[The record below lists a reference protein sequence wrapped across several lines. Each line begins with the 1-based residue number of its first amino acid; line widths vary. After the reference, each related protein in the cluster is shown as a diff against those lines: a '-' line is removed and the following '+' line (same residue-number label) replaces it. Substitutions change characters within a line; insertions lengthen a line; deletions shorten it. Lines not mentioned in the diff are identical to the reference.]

1 MHDPGIGEIQNSD
14 IVKSYELGQDHPRYF
29 ERPYFLSIECP
40 TVPAVPPESQF
51 ADRLNAS
58 NARTIRL
65 PPDPLTRLLA
75 YFAGDPGGTMPPHM
89 RCAPMLTQK
98 KITKKPGRRKAA
110 SAKAQRPGLR
120 KSGPAKAQGPGRRK
134 AAPAKAQSR
143 SAPKVKALAIA
154 DPVLRGEVSPGRRK
168 AAPAKAQSRSAP
180 EVKALAL
187 ADPVLR
193 EHVSAP
199 EVAALPIADPGLREH
214 VAQRNS
220 RDGLMQ
226 VAFAWSPLGL
236 LAAQT
241 AFWSGLAG
249 VAPRR

>member
-1 MHDPGIGEIQNSD
+1 M
-14 IVKSYELGQDHPRYF
+14 
-29 ERPYFLSIECP
+29 
-40 TVPAVPPESQF
+40 T
-51 ADRLNAS
+51 
-58 NARTIRL
+58 
-65 PPDPLTRLLA
+65 
-75 YFAGDPGGTMPPHM
+75 
-89 RCAPMLTQK
+89 TQK
-98 KITKKPGRRKAA
+98 KTTKK
-110 SAKAQRPGLR
+110 
-120 KSGPAKAQGPGRRK
+120 PGRRK
-134 AAPAKAQSR
+134 AAPAKAQSPGRRKAAPAKVQSR

-154 DPVLRGEVSPGRRK
+154 DPVLREEISPGRRK

-193 EHVSAP
+193 EYVSAP
-199 EVAALPIADPGLREH
+199 EVKALPIAAPVLREH

-236 LAAQT
+236 LVAQT
-241 AFWSGLAG
+241 AFWAGLAG